1 MGEEMK
7 GTPEETE
14 LMVVDKMEKMEKGSD
29 SPPPSSPVKFYGWKA
44 MPYIIGNET
53 FEKLGTLGTSSNLLV
68 YLTSVFH
75 IKSVDA
81 ATLLNAF
88 NGTTS
93 FAPIIGAFLS
103 DAYLGRY
110 ATLAVSSISSLLG
123 MLILTLTS
131 VISGLHPHEC
141 KVGETCEKASPGQMA
156 MLFASFAFLVVGAGG
171 IRPCSMPF
179 GADQFDPNSE
189 SGKRG
194 INSFFNWYYFSFTFA
209 MMISATVIIY
219 VQSEVSWSIGL
230 ALPAILMFV
239 ACVFYFLGSKIYV
252 KVLPEGSPF
261 TSIVEVFVA
270 AFNKRSLKQPKDPN
284 QDLFDPPH
292 QSSLVTKLYHTEQ
305 FRFLDKAAIVTSSD
319 EIKPNG
325 YPVSAWKLCSVQQVE
340 EVKCLM
346 RIIPVWSTG
355 VIYYLA
361 VVQQS
366 TYVILASLQSDRHL
380 GPHFEIPAASFTVFA
395 MLAQT
400 IWIPIYDRLLVPKL
414 RKMTGKDEPISLL
427 QRMGI
432 GIFLSMIAMVVSA
445 LVEVKRRNTANNHP
459 TLGVNPMG
467 GAISSMSSLW
477 MVPQLAL
484 LGLSEAFNLISQIEF
499 YYKEFPEHMR
509 SVAGAL
515 AFLNLAFGNYLSGF
529 LVTIVHKTTGAEGRK
544 NWLSQDLNK
553 GRLDL
558 FYWVI
563 AGIGAFNM
571 IYFIVCARWYRFK
584 GSRQMVKESN

>member
-1 MGEEMK
+1 MGEEVK
-7 GTPEETE
+7 LKEET
-14 LMVVDKMEKMEKGSD
+14 EKMEKLEKMENGGS
-29 SPPPSSPVKFYGWKA
+29 PSSPAVKYYGWRA

-81 ATLLNAF
+81 ATLINAF
-88 NGTTS
+88 SGTTS

-110 ATLAVSSISSLLG
+110 ATLAYSSIASLVG
-123 MLILTLTS
+123 MFILTLTAA
-131 VISGLHPHEC
+131 VSGLHPHDC
-141 KVGETCEKASPGQMA
+141 KVGDTCQKATAGQMA
-156 MLFASFAFLVVGAGG
+156 VLFASFAFLVVGAGG

-179 GADQFDPNSE
+179 GADQFNPNTE
-189 SGKRG
+189 DGKRG
-194 INSFFNWYYFSFTFA
+194 INSFFNWYYFTFTGA

-219 VQSEVSWSIGL
+219 VQSTLSWSIGL
-230 ALPAILMFV
+230 AIPTILMFV
-239 ACVFYFLGSKIYV
+239 ACVFYFMGSKIYV

-261 TSIVEVFVA
+261 TSIVQVFA
-270 AFNKRSLKQPKDPN
+270 AATKKKGLKQPKDPN

-292 QSSLVTKLYHTEQ
+292 VSSLVTKLHHTDQ

-325 YPVSAWKLCSVQQVE
+325 FPVDPWKLCSIQQVE
-340 EVKCLM
+340 EVKCLL
-346 RIIPVWSTG
+346 RIIPIWTTG
-355 VIYYLA
+355 IIYYLA

-366 TYVILASLQSDRHL
+366 TYVILAALQSDRHL
-380 GPHFEIPAASFTVFA
+380 GPHFQIPAASFTVFA

-400 IWIPIYDRLLVPKL
+400 LWIPFYDRLLVPRL
-414 RKMTGKDEPISLL
+414 RKLTGKEEPISLL

-432 GIFLSMIAMVVSA
+432 GILLSTVAMVVSA
-445 LVEVKRRNTANNHP
+445 VVEVKRRSIANHGS
-459 TLGVNPMG
+459 TIGTMLGG

-477 MVPQLAL
+477 MVPQLMI
-484 LGLSEAFNLISQIEF
+484 LGVSEAFNLISQIEF

-529 LVTIVHKTTGAEGRK
+529 LVTIIHKTTGAEGRK

-553 GRLDL
+553 GRLDM
-558 FYWVI
+558 FYVVI
-563 AGIGAFNM
+563 AGIGVFNL
-571 IYFIVCARWYRFK
+571 IYFILCAKWYRFK
-584 GSRQMVKESN
+584 GARQ